1 MSRAQLRELMA
12 LFVIGSALTVAVF
25 FLALW
30 LLPDKPFTTF
40 LFPRF
45 PWCMRPRYC
54 APARPRRTRRAGT
67 CHDQGGALIMTKWN
81 RTSRRDARIGRPK
94 NESGRPKK

>member
-1 MSRAQLRELMA
+1 LRHAKENARILEAVSLCLAGLSALALQVMSRAQLREFMA

-30 LLPDKPFTTF
+30 LLPDKPFTIF

-45 PWCMRPRYC
+45 P
-54 APARPRRTRRAGT
+54 
-67 CHDQGGALIMTKWN
+67 
-81 RTSRRDARIGRPK
+81 
-94 NESGRPKK
+94 

>member
-1 MSRAQLRELMA
+1 MA
-12 LFVIGSALTVAVF
+12 LFAIGSALTVAVF

-45 PWCMRPRYC
+45 P
-54 APARPRRTRRAGT
+54 
-67 CHDQGGALIMTKWN
+67 
-81 RTSRRDARIGRPK
+81 
-94 NESGRPKK
+94 

>member
-1 MSRAQLRELMA
+1 LRHAKENARVLEAVSLRLAGLSALALHLMSRAQLREFMA
-12 LFVIGSALTVAVF
+12 LFAIGSALTVVVF

-45 PWCMRPRYC
+45 P
-54 APARPRRTRRAGT
+54 
-67 CHDQGGALIMTKWN
+67 
-81 RTSRRDARIGRPK
+81 
-94 NESGRPKK
+94 